1 VVDKLKRTMSA
12 MPCIMLGELLRV
24 SACRCGIPY
33 AQLIMFKDKSN
44 TNLARHTLLA
54 EYTV

>member
-1 VVDKLKRTMSA
+1 VVDKLKRTTSA
-12 MPCIMLGELLRV
+12 MPYIMLGELLRV